1 MLLAHEQATALPV
14 INALLEGMRA
24 SQTRLDEHSSIF
36 SATSDRREVMEEAAL
51 EPRQELKEK
60 APSLRNARWS
70 SCSGAAGAASA
81 TAGPSVSLSPEA
93 PSQGLRDESA
103 TSTDDQQPAVMTS
116 ATPPLYLEC

>member
-70 SCSGAAGAASA
+70 SCSGGAGAASA

-93 PSQGLRDESA
+93 PSQGLHDEAA
-103 TSTDDQQPAVMTS
+103 TSTDQQPAVMTS
-116 ATPPLYLEC
+116 ATPLYLEC